1 MDQYFQFLLL
11 GLGTGAVYAGLS
23 LGIVLAYQGSGVIN
37 FAHGAMAMYIAFV
50 YDELRD
56 SGDYVLPFIGL
67 PARIGLG
74 AGAGLSFW
82 PAFGL
87 ALLTAVGLG
96 YLVHLLVFNPLRR
109 APMLAKV
116 VAAVGL
122 MLVIRAI
129 AELRFDTN
137 RIVDVVLPGERTEIL
152 GVVIARDR
160 LWLAAVVIGLTV
172 VLWSLYRF
180 TTFGLA
186 TRAAAT
192 EEKGAILLGFSP
204 SRLAAGNWMLAS
216 VVAGIVGILAAPI
229 TTVNASNFVLF
240 VVPALACA
248 LLGRLRSL
256 PVAAGAGLM
265 LGMVESVLAL
275 EVTTWSIYPGWLPTE
290 AARRGLP
297 FLLIIIFLFISGD
310 SLPSRGSIETQHHAR
325 AIVPRRVG
333 VTTAALVVVG
343 LALVAALGPTLR
355 FNLYI
360 SMATAIILLSV
371 VILTGFVG
379 QVSLAQAVFAG
390 MAGFTMA
397 KLASN
402 GVGFPLSV
410 VGGAL
415 VATLVG
421 VVMAIP
427 ALRIRGAQL
436 AVVTMAAG
444 ITVEEFVFK
453 NPSFSGDAGVQS
465 VDDPSLFGVDL
476 AANVAPD
483 FNRRPFGVLL
493 VIMLAFTALAVTNL
507 RRSPTGRR
515 FLALRSN
522 EAAAAAVGIDVT
534 RTKLL
539 AFGLSSFVA
548 GIGGSM
554 LAYQRG
560 AISSESFSV
569 FVSLALLAFA
579 YLGGIASVSGALV
592 GATLVSGGL
601 LFGALDEWV
610 FGAGDFEIGRYNVLI
625 GGLALII
632 TAIMNPEGI
641 AGKVSESMHR
651 SVPPTV
657 TTPEPVIA

>member
-248 LLGRLRSL
+248 LL
-256 PVAAGAGLM
+256 
-265 LGMVESVLAL
+265 
-275 EVTTWSIYPGWLPTE
+275 
-290 AARRGLP
+290 
-297 FLLIIIFLFISGD
+297 
-310 SLPSRGSIETQHHAR
+310 
-325 AIVPRRVG
+325 
-333 VTTAALVVVG
+333 
-343 LALVAALGPTLR
+343 
-355 FNLYI
+355 
-360 SMATAIILLSV
+360 
-371 VILTGFVG
+371 
-379 QVSLAQAVFAG
+379 
-390 MAGFTMA
+390 
-397 KLASN
+397 
-402 GVGFPLSV
+402 
-410 VGGAL
+410 
-415 VATLVG
+415 
-421 VVMAIP
+421 
-427 ALRIRGAQL
+427 
-436 AVVTMAAG
+436 
-444 ITVEEFVFK
+444 
-453 NPSFSGDAGVQS
+453 
-465 VDDPSLFGVDL
+465 
-476 AANVAPD
+476 
-483 FNRRPFGVLL
+483 
-493 VIMLAFTALAVTNL
+493 
-507 RRSPTGRR
+507 
-515 FLALRSN
+515 
-522 EAAAAAVGIDVT
+522 
-534 RTKLL
+534 
-539 AFGLSSFVA
+539 
-548 GIGGSM
+548 
-554 LAYQRG
+554 
-560 AISSESFSV
+560 
-569 FVSLALLAFA
+569 
-579 YLGGIASVSGALV
+579 
-592 GATLVSGGL
+592 
-601 LFGALDEWV
+601 
-610 FGAGDFEIGRYNVLI
+610 
-625 GGLALII
+625 
-632 TAIMNPEGI
+632 
-641 AGKVSESMHR
+641 
-651 SVPPTV
+651 
-657 TTPEPVIA
+657 